1 MRGIALAAVIVI
13 FSAVAAAQNGSQFRD
28 WRGAALA
35 DRMHVEPRLP
45 CKDIAAL
52 SGYEFSI
59 VTAVVVPALQRIPE
73 HCRIAGL
80 ILPEIR
86 FELNL
91 PADWNGRL
99 YMFGNG
105 GYAGEAFDAPQRLAR
120 RDLALAEGFAVV
132 ATNTG
137 HDAATEPLATFA
149 VSYQKFVDYSSRA
162 VHVTA
167 TTAKRIAQS
176 YYEQAPRRSY
186 FDGCSTGGR
195 QGLMSAQRFPADFDG
210 ILVGAPVLNFSGTM
224 ISGLWQARALAAAPI
239 APAKVKIIASK
250 VYEKCD
256 RVDGLA
262 DGIIEDPRN
271 CAFDPAADLPKCAG
285 DSDGPACFTTAQ
297 TTALRQVYSAVKR
310 GSAEVFPG
318 LPVGAEIER
327 PVADGMISG
336 WHPWI
341 VPLTGTSTSLLFAD
355 TFMRYMAFGKADSNY
370 DWTKFDFERDPDRIQ
385 STSRALD
392 ATDPDLSRFKARGG
406 KIVMYFGWADPAL
419 NPLMGLGYY
428 EQVRQL
434 QGPATNDF
442 FKLYMVP
449 GMFHCAGGVGTSTFD
464 AFTPL
469 VDWVENGTAPTSI
482 KAARVVDN
490 KTLRTRPL
498 CPYPEVAK
506 YKGSG
511 SIDEAENFS
520 CARPN
525 SRDSV
530 RD

>member
-1 MRGIALAAVIVI
+1 MRWKIALAAVIVI
-13 FSAVAAAQNGSQFRD
+13 SSVAAAAQNGSQFRD
-28 WRGAALA
+28 WRSSVLA
-35 DRMHVEPRLP
+35 DRQQIKPRLA
-45 CKDIAAL
+45 CVDIAAM

-59 VTAVVVPALQRIPE
+59 ATALVVPASQRTPE
-73 HCRIAGL
+73 HCRISGL

-91 PADWNGRL
+91 PVEWNGRL

-105 GYAGEAFDAPQRLAR
+105 GYAGEAFEAAVRVTR
-120 RDLALAEGFAVV
+120 RDLALAQGFAVV

-149 VSYQKFVDYSSRA
+149 VNYQKFVDYSSRA

-167 TTAKRIAQS
+167 MTAKRIAQS

-210 ILVGAPVLNFSGTM
+210 ILVGAPVLNLSGTN
-224 ISGLWQARALAAAPI
+224 ISNLWQARALAATPI
-239 APAKVKIIASK
+239 APAKMKIIASK

-262 DGIIEDPRN
+262 DGLIDDPRK
-271 CAFDPAADLPKCAG
+271 CAFDPTVDLPKCAG

-297 TTALRQVYSAVKR
+297 TLALRQIYSAVKS
-310 GSAEVFPG
+310 GSAEIFPG
-318 LPVGAEIER
+318 LPVGAEIEQST
-327 PVADGMISG
+327 PNGMVSG
-336 WHPWI
+336 WHPWV
-341 VPLTGTSTSLLFAD
+341 VPLTGTSISLLFAE
-355 TFMRYMAFGKADSNY
+355 TFMRYMAFGKADPNY
-370 DWTKFDFERDPDRIQ
+370 DWTKFDFDRDPERIQ
-385 STSRALD
+385 ATRRVLD

-434 QGPATNDF
+434 QGPATDDF

-449 GMFHCAGGVGTSTFD
+449 GMFHCGGGVGTSTFD

-469 VDWVENGTAPTSI
+469 VEWVENGTAPVRI
-482 KAARVVDN
+482 NAARVVEN
-490 KTLRTRPL
+490 KILRTRPL
-498 CPYPEVAK
+498 CPFPEVAK

-520 CARPN
+520 CARP
-525 SRDSV
+525 RE
-530 RD
+530 